1 MFSFSRKPLDT
12 GCTTRTVVQEPVA
25 VPVGD
30 LIDSSNYINGS
41 DGENTGILV
50 ELIHS

>member
-12 GCTTRTVVQEPVA
+12 GRTTRTVVQEPVA